1 MFCTA
6 SNSRAPSGFRSLLD
20 CHPRSGQVCPATPE
34 PGNGTVRIWASRIG
48 LKDTVDPEFTAPP
61 TGSLFSGQPV
71 SDIQYVTFKATDKGG
86 GIKSIGLLVDGVP
99 HGDRLV
105 DPASATCKV
114 PYTKV
119 VPCSLAI
126 QPTMV
131 VDTRELPNGPHS
143 VRVTVTDV
151 AGNVTQSDPYTVV
164 ARNGGQPNGANASRT
179 AKLEAWFKSS
189 RAHRTSAT
197 VRYGQRRTIEGRLTA
212 PDGQPI
218 AAAVLDLTA
227 QAARPASATR
237 AIGTVV
243 TDRDGRF
250 KVQAPRG
257 SSRTVRIGYRAY
269 TLDDAPAATATL
281 NLNVKAALS
290 LTVTPKR
297 VRNGSVATFR
307 GRLRGGPGQF
317 GTQVTIYALGGRRA
331 IPVETVPA
339 DRRGRYRY
347 RYRFR
352 TIAGSTRFSFRA
364 VVKAQPNYPYA
375 RGASSTVSVRARP

>member
-1 MFCTA
+1 
-6 SNSRAPSGFRSLLD
+6 
-20 CHPRSGQVCPATPE
+20 
-34 PGNGTVRIWASRIG
+34 
-48 LKDTVDPEFTAPP
+48 
-61 TGSLFSGQPV
+61 
-71 SDIQYVTFKATDKGG
+71 
-86 GIKSIGLLVDGVP
+86 
-99 HGDRLV
+99 
-105 DPASATCKV
+105 
-114 PYTKV
+114 
-119 VPCSLAI
+119 
-126 QPTMV
+126 MV

-151 AGNVTQSDPYTVV
+151 AGNVTQSDPYTVI

-189 RAHRTSAT
+189 RAHKTSAT

-212 PDGQPI
+212 PDGQPVG
-218 AAAVLDLTA
+218 AAVLDLTA

-290 LTVTPKR
+290 LSVTPKR